1 MIELC
6 TERLLIRDPL
16 LSDLPGWHQLKS
28 DTQNLRFV
36 EHLQTHSLA
45 ESRTDLQRAVDAAH
59 NPRRAKWFFTA
70 ELMQTREFIGTIGFM
85 TEPIE
90 KGLLGGIGW
99 FLLPAHQGRG
109 YATEAFRALILFMFA
124 HGVTVIDAGCN
135 AANGASERVMQKGGM
150 RLVRREAERLT
161 YQLGLAEY
169 IEGELRRRGADLV
182 GTGDLR
188 ELPLDVRGGL
198 PVGICVAVKYPK
210 EVIRGIAAL
219 PTPAYRDWYHQLN
232 ECLDMLVTWG
242 AKTLQAFGYKAVA
255 QTRTQVGTGEDML
268 NTALPHKTV
277 ATRAGIGWIGK
288 SALLVTERYGSMVR
302 ISSILT
308 DAPLKT
314 VAPVNQSKC
323 GDCTICTEA
332 CPAGA
337 VSGRA
342 WEAGLPREAIF
353 DAVKCR
359 STARV
364 RAMEGFGGRDTI
376 CGRCIAVCPYTRQHL
391 DAPPS

>member
-16 LSDLPGWHQLKS
+16 PNDLPGWHRLKS

-36 EHLQTHSLA
+36 KHQQTHSLA
-45 ESRTDLQRAVDAAH
+45 ESRADLQSAVDAAH
-59 NPRRAKWFFTA
+59 SPRRVKWFFTV
-70 ELMQTREFIGTIGFM
+70 ELMQTRVFIGTIGFM
-85 TEPIE
+85 TEPTE
-90 KGLLGGIGW
+90 GGLLGGIGW

-109 YATEAFRALILFMFA
+109 YATEAFRALIPFIFA

-135 AANGASERVMQKGGM
+135 AANGTSERVMQKGGM
-150 RLVRREAERLT
+150 RLVRRKGEWLT
-161 YQLGLAEY
+161 YQLGLTEHL
-169 IEGELRRRGADLV
+169 EGELRRCGADLV
-182 GTGDLR
+182 GIGDLR
-188 ELPLDVRGGL
+188 ELPPDVRGGL

-219 PTPAYRDWYHQLN
+219 PTPEYRDWYHRLN
-232 ECLDMLVTWG
+232 GRLDTLVTWG
-242 AKTLQAFGYKAVA
+242 AQALQAFGYEAVA
-255 QTRTQVGTGEDML
+255 QTRAQVGTGEDML
-268 NTALPHKTV
+268 HTALPHKTV
-277 ATRAGIGWIGK
+277 ATRAGIGWVGK
-288 SALLVTERYGSMVR
+288 SALLVTEEYGSMVR

-308 DAPLKT
+308 NAPLKT
-314 VAPVNQSKC
+314 TAPVNQSKC
-323 GDCTICTEA
+323 GDCAICTDA

-342 WEAGLPREAIF
+342 WAAGLPREAIF

-359 STARV
+359 DTARA

-376 CGRCIAVCPYTRQHL
+376 CGRCIAVCPYTRRYL